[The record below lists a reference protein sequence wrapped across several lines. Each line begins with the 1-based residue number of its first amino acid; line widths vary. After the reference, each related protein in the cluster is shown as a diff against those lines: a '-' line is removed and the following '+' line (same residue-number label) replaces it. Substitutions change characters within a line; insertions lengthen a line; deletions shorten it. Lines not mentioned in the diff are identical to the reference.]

1 MDAVKVNDKI
11 MEEVLVAVV
20 TDAANIYMNA
30 VVTLMHLQN
39 KTRKYRCPDRVREN
53 ALDRIWDAE
62 TFFCSDYGEGLTHQ
76 PGMRV
81 MKALNERAADLWK
94 QQVETG
100 VNTHRQLRP
109 LSGKG
114 A

>member
-1 MDAVKVNDKI
+1 MVINDKL
-11 MEEVLVAVV
+11 MEEGLVTMVE
-20 TDAANIYMNA
+20 DATNIYMNG

-39 KTRKYRCPDRVREN
+39 GTRKYRYPERVRNN
-53 ALDRIWDAE
+53 ALDHIWDAE

-81 MKALNERAADLWK
+81 MKVLNKRAEELYK
-94 QQVETG
+94 QQLETG
-100 VNTHRQLRP
+100 INTHRQLRP